1 MLPRR
6 LLAFTLLV
14 FAEHSTNESSGRP
27 DEKTEQVF
35 PGPSGA
41 LGALQSSMS
50 MEKLLFENSL
60 TFTAIGMV
68 PTLRIMQM
76 PALLVS
82 VDSGELRSSAA
93 CAVPTRL
100 NSDAATVRPAVRII
114 MSFPLAE
121 LTEPSTAHGL
131 WILVIY

>member
-14 FAEHSTNESSGRP
+14 FAEHSTNESSGRSN
-27 DEKTEQVF
+27 EKTEQVF

-50 MEKLLFENSL
+50 IWKLLFENSL
-60 TFTAIGMV
+60 ICTVIGIA

-76 PALLVS
+76 PALSAS
-82 VDSGELRSSAA
+82 VHSGELRSSAA

-100 NSDAATVRPAVRII
+100 N
-114 MSFPLAE
+114 
-121 LTEPSTAHGL
+121 
-131 WILVIY
+131 